1 MWIPNHARLAPLS
14 RLSAWFSRSA
24 ADPSTLVNAAPLCF
38 TLGGEH
44 HVHTRDAIRLG
55 QVSGARQA
63 SLRARAFDPLL
74 ILWIALAAVLL
85 FLVVNP
91 LFRLVQTSLEDP
103 DTGAFTLMNYVA
115 AYSKPR
121 YLIAMWNSIRLGASV
136 TCLCLLFA
144 VPIAWAVSR
153 TNMPAKGLVRTLV
166 LGAFIT
172 PPYLGAIGWILLAGP
187 NSGWLNRIWM
197 GLTGASHGLFDIY
210 TFSGLTFIIGIY
222 SFPYIFIF
230 TAAAL
235 EVVSSEMEDAA
246 NILGAGLIRTTLR
259 ITLPLVMPA
268 ILGGAIIT
276 FLEAIALFGSPALI
290 AIPARFNVV
299 TTQLLQFFSQPIRAE
314 VAAAYAVPLLLI
326 TVALFVVQRKLIS
339 RRGFVSLTGKG
350 GERRLMDLGRW
361 RFAILGYSLFVLS
374 LSVLLPYIVLMQA
387 ALAKAWGRGFAWDNL
402 TLNNFA
408 YILFQHETAGQSVI
422 NSFTYAAAA
431 AFISIT
437 LGLSI
442 AYIVSRRLLPYAGVL
457 SFVAMAPF
465 VVPGIVLAI
474 AFYAAYAPPPFSL
487 YGTATILILAFATR
501 FLPIGYA
508 NADAA
513 IRAINPEMEEAVR
526 ILGGGRLLAIRK
538 VMAPLMKRGLVG
550 AWLLVFIPA
559 TRELSTAMFLYG
571 PKTRTMSVMLM
582 DMSEEGNFEHLAALG
597 FLLLLATLAIVGI
610 ASALLGRDF
619 MLRRERQ

>member
-1 MWIPNHARLAPLS
+1 M
-14 RLSAWFSRSA
+14 SASTSSLRSRS
-24 ADPSTLVNAAPLCF
+24 
-38 TLGGEH
+38 
-44 HVHTRDAIRLG
+44 
-55 QVSGARQA
+55 
-63 SLRARAFDPLL
+63 FDPLV
-74 ILWIALAAVLL
+74 ILWIVLAAALV

-91 LFRLVQTSLEDP
+91 LFQLVHTSLQDA
-103 DTGAFTLMNYVA
+103 DTGGFTLMNYVA
-115 AYSKPR
+115 AYSRPR
-121 YLIAMWNSIRLGASV
+121 YVVAMWNSIRLGFTV
-136 TCLCLLFA
+136 TVLCLAFA
-144 VPIAWAVSR
+144 VPMAWAVSR
-153 TNMPAKGLVRTLV
+153 TDMPCKGLVRILV

-197 GLTGASHGLFDIY
+197 AMTGAEHGLFDIY
-210 TFSGLTFIIGIY
+210 TFNGLAFNIAVY

-235 EVVSSEMEDAA
+235 DLVSSEMEDAA
-246 NILGAGLIRTTLR
+246 NILGAGVLRTTMR
-259 ITLPLVMPA
+259 VTLPMVLPA
-268 ILGGAIIT
+268 IMGGAIIT

-326 TVALFVVQRKLIS
+326 TVVLFGLQRWLVR
-339 RRGFVSLTGKG
+339 RRGFVALTGKG
-350 GERRLMDLGRW
+350 GERRIMELGRW
-361 RFAILGYSLFVLS
+361 RYVMLGYSLFVLS
-374 LSVLLPYIVLMQA
+374 LSVLLPYIVLSQA
-387 ALAKAWGRGFAWDNL
+387 ALAKAWGRGFSWDNL
-402 TLNNFA
+402 TLHNFT
-408 YILFQHETAGQSVI
+408 YLLFQHETAGQSVI

-431 AFISIT
+431 ACIAIV

-442 AYIVSRRLLPYAGVL
+442 AYIVSRRLLPFAGIL
-457 SFVAMAPF
+457 SFLAMAPF

-474 AFYAAYAPPPFSL
+474 AFYAAYAPPPFTL

-501 FLPIGYA
+501 FLPIGYV

-526 ILGGGRLLAIRK
+526 ILGGGRLVAIRK
-538 VMAPLMKRGLVG
+538 VMAPLMKRSLIG

-559 TRELSTAMFLYG
+559 TRELSSALFLYG

-597 FLLLLATLAIVGI
+597 FLLLAATLVIVGL

>member
-1 MWIPNHARLAPLS
+1 MAALLYVAPGRRHVRDS
-14 RLSAWFSRSA
+14 RTVSRPASR
-24 ADPSTLVNAAPLCF
+24 T
-38 TLGGEH
+38 
-44 HVHTRDAIRLG
+44 
-55 QVSGARQA
+55 A

-74 ILWIALAAVLL
+74 LLWVLLAAILV

-91 LFRLVQTSLEDP
+91 LFQLVRTSLEDA

-115 AYSKPR
+115 AYSRQR
-121 YLIAMWNSIRLGASV
+121 YLTAMFNSLRLGAVV
-136 TCLCLLFA
+136 TVLCLAFA

-153 TNMPAKGLVRTLV
+153 TDMPGKTMVRTLV

-197 GLTGASHGLFDIY
+197 GITGGTAPLFDIY
-210 TFSGLTFIIGIY
+210 TFSGLAFVVAIY
-222 SFPYIFIF
+222 SFPYLFIF
-230 TAAAL
+230 TSAAL
-235 EVVSSEMEDAA
+235 DVVSSEMEDAA
-246 NILGAGLIRTTLR
+246 NILGAGTIRTTFR
-259 ITLPLVMPA
+259 ITLPLVLPA
-268 ILGGAIIT
+268 ILGGAIVT

-299 TTQLLQFFSQPIRAE
+299 TTQLLQFFSQPIRSE

-326 TVALFVVQRKLIS
+326 TVVLFTLQRRLIS
-339 RRGFVSLTGKG
+339 RRGYVALTGKG
-350 GERRLMDLGRW
+350 GERRIMSLGPWRW
-361 RFAILGYSLFVLS
+361 VMLGYAVFVLS
-374 LSVLLPYIVLMQA
+374 LAVLLPYIVLAQA
-387 ALAKAWGRGFAWDNL
+387 ALSKAWGRGFSLDNL
-402 TLNNFA
+402 TLRNF
-408 YILFQHETAGQSVI
+408 YYLLFQHETAARSVV
-422 NSFTYAAAA
+422 NSFTFAAAA
-431 AFISIT
+431 ACIAIT

-442 AYIVSRRLLPYAGVL
+442 AYIVSRRLLPFAGVL
-457 SFVAMAPF
+457 SFLCMAPF

-474 AFYAAYAPPPFSL
+474 AFYAAYAPPPLAL
-487 YGTATILILAFATR
+487 YGTALILILAFATR
-501 FLPIGYA
+501 FLPVGFA

-513 IRAINPEMEEAVR
+513 IRGINPEMEEAVR
-526 ILGGGRLLAIRK
+526 ILGGGRLLAVRR
-538 VMAPLMKRGLVG
+538 VLAPLMKRSLMG

-582 DMSEEGNFEHLAALG
+582 DMSEEGNFEQLAALG
-597 FLLLLATLAIVGI
+597 FLLLLATLLIVGT

>member
-1 MWIPNHARLAPLS
+1 M
-14 RLSAWFSRSA
+14 SASTSSLRSRS
-24 ADPSTLVNAAPLCF
+24 
-38 TLGGEH
+38 
-44 HVHTRDAIRLG
+44 
-55 QVSGARQA
+55 
-63 SLRARAFDPLL
+63 FDPLI
-74 ILWIALAAVLL
+74 ILWIVLAAALV

-91 LFRLVQTSLEDP
+91 LFQLVRTSLQDA
-103 DTGAFTLMNYVA
+103 DTGDFTLMNYLA
-115 AYSKPR
+115 AYSRPR
-121 YLIAMWNSIRLGASV
+121 YVVALWNSIRLGFTV
-136 TCLCLLFA
+136 TLLCLVFA
-144 VPIAWAVSR
+144 VPMAWAVSR
-153 TNMPAKGLVRTLV
+153 TDMPCKGLVRILV

-187 NSGWLNRIWM
+187 NSGWLNRVWM
-197 GLTGASHGLFDIY
+197 ALTGAEHGLFDIY
-210 TFSGLTFIIGIY
+210 TFDGLAFNIAVY

-230 TAAAL
+230 TSAAL
-235 EVVSSEMEDAA
+235 DMVSSEMEDAA
-246 NILGAGLIRTTLR
+246 NILGAGVLRTTMR
-259 ITLPLVMPA
+259 VTLPMVLPA
-268 ILGGAIIT
+268 IMGGAIIT

-326 TVALFVVQRKLIS
+326 TVVLFGLQRWLVR
-339 RRGFVSLTGKG
+339 RRGFVALTGKG
-350 GERRLMDLGRW
+350 GERRIMELGPW
-361 RFAILGYSLFVLS
+361 RYVMLGYSLFILS
-374 LSVLLPYIVLMQA
+374 LSVLLPYIVLSQA
-387 ALAKAWGRGFAWDNL
+387 ALAKAWGRGFSWDNL
-402 TLNNFA
+402 TLHNFT
-408 YILFQHETAGQSVI
+408 YLLFQHETAGQSVI

-431 AFISIT
+431 ACIAIV

-442 AYIVSRRLLPYAGVL
+442 AYIVSRRLLPFAGIL
-457 SFVAMAPF
+457 SFLAMAPF

-474 AFYAAYAPPPFSL
+474 AFYAAYAPPPFTL

-526 ILGGGRLLAIRK
+526 ILGGGRLVAIRK
-538 VMAPLMKRGLVG
+538 VMAPLMKRSLIG

-559 TRELSTAMFLYG
+559 TRELSSALFLYG

-597 FLLLLATLAIVGI
+597 FLLLAATLVIVGL